1 MLTILEFV
9 AIRQLHEVEKRLL
22 LLERPEIA
30 NSPSQAESHEK
41 LEVFKRKMDE
51 TIAMHSSHIAD
62 LQQEY
67 EKAKNEEET
76 KQATL
81 DVRRWAGLKNVAEA
95 RTLLKSLFKY
105 ASDQRYVMKCLKVQE
120 GWLPGCHMW
129 EAFC

>member
-9 AIRQLHEVEKRLL
+9 AIRQLHEVKKHLS

-41 LEVFKRKMDE
+41 LEVFKRKMEE
-51 TIAMHSSHIAD
+51 TIVMHSSHIVD

-67 EKAKNEEET
+67 VKVKNEEEK

-81 DVRRWAGLKNVAEA
+81 DARRWAGLKNVAEA

-105 ASDQRYVMKCLKVQE
+105 ARDQRCVMKCFEVQE

-129 EAFC
+129 ESFC